1 MNPSGGQAAVT
12 PSEQALASTATQSFN
27 DYSARW
33 LPAQD
38 HLASVVSSMAPGQPS
53 WQRSE
58 AEGKGNAD
66 AAIAAENQSRARTS
80 SELSHGI
87 NVGSTSFKMGVTG
100 GATAEAEMKGA
111 DINQGNEAIDK
122 AYLGGLTSITHAG
135 EGLASAAVQG
145 QSVAGEVS
153 SRIGISNQQLSD
165 TQSAQNMQTVGT
177 AIGAAGQYGISAA
190 NAPYNPSTGQGA
202 GPGYAQYANTQAPVN
217 PGLQSVDEPY

>member
-1 MNPSGGQAAVT
+1 VNPSGGQAGVT

-145 QSVAGEVS
+145 QSVAGEVG
-153 SRIGISNQQLSD
+153 SRIGITDQQVDDS
-165 TQSAQNMQTVGT
+165 SRAAAMGGAGVG
-177 AIGAAGQYGISAA
+177 IGA
-190 NAPYNPSTGQGA
+190 
-202 GPGYAQYANTQAPVN
+202 
-217 PGLQSVDEPY
+217 GLQALSGGKSPPPDPNNPNGGLTAADGASGYFSAG